1 MEVSFP
7 QGPPRCFSCVCTR
20 SVGILILPFTL
31 LRASPRHCWHRVMQ
45 AAFWG
50 RHPGWAGSRECADG
64 IKPGGCDWCH
74 RGVWELGSAGWAGCV
89 TVQMGRVAQGG
100 DAGGGQ
106 EGRDARLLG
115 TQLPL
120 GRAHTAPGQAL
131 FRASKTTARCLLLF
145 LGPTKP

>member
-1 MEVSFP
+1 M
-7 QGPPRCFSCVCTR
+7 PPGCLGTGQCW
-20 SVGILILPFTL
+20 VGKMC
-31 LRASPRHCWHRVMQ
+31 HH
-45 AAFWG
+45 
-50 RHPGWAGSRECADG
+50 ADG
-64 IKPGGCDWCH
+64 
-74 RGVWELGSAGWAGCV
+74 E
-89 TVQMGRVAQGG
+89 GG

-106 EGRDARLLG
+106 EGCDARLLG